1 MTQVL
6 PFCAGLLALGL
17 CAGMAS
23 ADRVSIGFEGPD
35 EGPAPKTMTEDG
47 YVIVTRDMM
56 ISTALKSGDGTDG
69 PTEVESV
76 MGGRGAIAFMRP
88 DGAPF
93 VFVSLD
99 WQAEGSAPSIS
110 AEGYD
115 GDIKVGADRFSLT
128 QDAVGKGFVTFR
140 AEGLRGK
147 PVTRLFLF
155 PQRNG
160 LGLGALDRVILEDAP
175 ALPDTS

>member
-1 MTQVL
+1 MTRVL
-6 PFCAGLLALGL
+6 PFCAGLVALVVS
-17 CAGMAS
+17 ASVAS

-47 YVIVTRDMM
+47 YVIVTREMM
-56 ISTALKSGDGTDG
+56 ISTSRKSGDGTDG
-69 PTEVESV
+69 PNEVESV
-76 MGGRGAIAFMRP
+76 MGGRGAIAIMRP

-99 WQAEGSAPSIS
+99 WQAEDGAPSIS

-128 QDAVGKGFVTFR
+128 RDAAGKGFVTFG

-147 PVTRLFLF
+147 LITRLFLF
-155 PQRNG
+155 PQRNS
-160 LGLGALDRVILEDAP
+160 LGLGALDRVILDDPA
-175 ALPDTS
+175 ALPGTS